1 MALDPLA
8 TVADLDIR
16 GLVIEPGEETLAGTF
31 LDVASTAVR
40 EAAGVPISQTT
51 STVTLEGE
59 AGQWLT
65 LPGLPVISVTSVE
78 LDGEPVTD
86 WRLRT
91 SRLWRAAGWTA
102 CDGPSEVEVTYTHG
116 LAVVPSDIVD
126 LVCRMVAAALK
137 SSRAE
142 EDGTGIAA
150 DKVVTS
156 ERLGD
161 WAATYASD
169 GRLTEMDLPQY
180 WRERLEARFGG
191 GAQLLRSR

>member
-8 TVADLDIR
+8 AVADLEAR
-16 GLVIEPGEETLAGTF
+16 GLTVEASETALVETY

-51 STVTLEGE
+51 STITLEGE
-59 AGQWLT
+59 EGQRLT
-65 LPGLPVISVTSVE
+65 LPGLPVVSVASVE
-78 LDGEPVTD
+78 LDGEPLTD

-91 SRLWRAAGWTA
+91 GRLWRAAGWTA

-116 LAVVPSDIVD
+116 MAVVPADIVD

-137 SSRAE
+137 SARAE

-150 DKVVTS
+150 DRVVTS

-161 WAATYASD
+161 WAVTYASD
-169 GRLTEMDLPQY
+169 GRLTEMDLPQH
-180 WRERLEARFGG
+180 WRERLAARFGG
-191 GAQLLRSR
+191 GVSSLRSR